1 MPSIRVCVVL
11 GIFCTLLLS
20 ACGGGGDYF
29 VAKEEPWRAT
39 EERACLASG
48 AVQESPFIKTKL
60 SLGGPNVCGAEQPFE
75 LAATDGGRVSLRP
88 AALLRCPM
96 IPQVNH
102 WVATVIEPAARRV
115 YGVPLVE
122 LKIAASYACRPM
134 NNVVRGAPLR
144 ARARQ
149 RARRVGVR
157 PRRWSQHLSQEG
169 MARGQPR
176 SRLPASGTRRG
187 LSAVHDGAR
196 TRLRLQPPRSLP
208 RRSGAPRT
216 GWPAHRM
223 QVTSC
228 ERGDATQSPSSSQAM
243 GNSRSVSQHTTSG

>member
-20 ACGGGGDYF
+20 ACGGGDYF
-29 VAKEEPWRAT
+29 VAMEEPWRAT

-60 SLGGPNVCGAEQPFE
+60 SLGGPNVCGAERPFE

-102 WVATVIEPAARRV
+102 WVATVIDPAARRV

-134 NNVVRGAPLR
+134 NNVYGA
-144 ARARQ
+144 
-149 RARRVGVR
+149 
-157 PRRWSQHLSQEG
+157 HLSEHG
-169 MARGQPR
+169 HANALDVSAFVLADGRSISVKRGW
-176 SRLPASGTRRG
+176 RG
-187 LSAVHDGAR
+187 DNRDRAFLQAVHDGACQQFTTVLGPDYNSNHHDHFHVDLARRGPDGLR
-196 TRLRLQPPRSLP
+196 T
-208 RRSGAPRT
+208 
-216 GWPAHRM
+216 
-223 QVTSC
+223 VC
-228 ERGDATQSPSSSQAM
+228 K
-243 GNSRSVSQHTTSG
+243 

>member
-11 GIFCTLLLS
+11 GIFCNLLLS
-20 ACGGGGDYF
+20 ACGGGDYF

-60 SLGGPNVCGAEQPFE
+60 SLGGPNVCGAERPFE

-102 WVATVIEPAARRV
+102 WVATVIDPAARRV

-134 NNVVRGAPLR
+134 NNVYGA
-144 ARARQ
+144 
-149 RARRVGVR
+149 
-157 PRRWSQHLSQEG
+157 HLSEHG
-169 MARGQPR
+169 HANALDVSAFVLADGRSISVKRGW
-176 SRLPASGTRRG
+176 RG
-187 LSAVHDGAR
+187 DNRDRAFLQAVHDGACQQFTTVLGPDYDSNHHDHFHVDLARRGPDGLR
-196 TRLRLQPPRSLP
+196 T
-208 RRSGAPRT
+208 
-216 GWPAHRM
+216 
-223 QVTSC
+223 VC
-228 ERGDATQSPSSSQAM
+228 K
-243 GNSRSVSQHTTSG
+243 